1 MAVRQL
7 PGTGDVSGDVSSR
20 TVRIE
25 YQSSVTAAETIR
37 VALANIGFDPA

>member
-25 YQSSVTAAETIR
+25 YEPSVTAAETIR
-37 VALANIGFDPA
+37 DALTDIGFDPA